1 MPLDEEFLRARLD
14 LRARRARNRS
24 LIPDDRP
31 PQGWGAAPHPG
42 EQAEFE
48 DQTGVSIIGLGTIA
62 GMVT

>member
-1 MPLDEEFLRARLD
+1 MPLDEEYLRARLD

-31 PQGWGAAPHPG
+31 PVGISTPHPG

-48 DQTGVSIIGLGTIA
+48 DVTGVSIIGLGTIA